1 MRRTWLIFSQAV
13 TIALAV
19 LFVVATLKPDWLGR
33 GTPARPDIVSITESL
48 TPSRGEG
55 GAAGPVASY
64 AAAAQRAAPAVV
76 SISASRPPPQHP
88 GLNDPWFRYFFGEQL
103 RRYQQPQVGLGSGVI
118 VSAEGYLLTNHHVV
132 DGAADVEVML
142 SDGRRAQARIV
153 GSDPETDLA
162 VLRIDLDNLPTIAFA
177 KGEAIRV
184 GDVVLAIG
192 NPYNLGQTVTSGIVS
207 ALNRGGLGINTY
219 ENFIQTDAAIN
230 PGNSGGAL
238 VDAYGNLV
246 GINTA
251 IYTRSGGFQG
261 IGLAVPAD
269 TARQVL
275 DALIRDGTVVRG
287 WIGAEL
293 GDISPELAAH
303 LRIAPDTRGA
313 LIRGVLASGPA
324 GKAGLR
330 PADVVQSIDGQPIL
344 NSRDLLN
351 AVGQAR
357 PGSEARLGVLRQAQT
372 MELSVDIGQRPPP
385 QRTTDE

>member
-1 MRRTWLIFSQAV
+1 MRRTWLIFTQAV

-19 LFVVATLKPDWLGR
+19 LFVIATLKPDWLGR
-33 GTPARPDIVSITESL
+33 GTVARPDIVSITEAL
-48 TPSRGEG
+48 TPERPAG
-55 GAAGPVASY
+55 GGPVLVVSY

-88 GLNDPWFRYFFGEQL
+88 GLNDPLFRYFFGDQL
-103 RRYQQPQVGLGSGVI
+103 RRFQQPQVGLGSGVI
-118 VSAEGYLLTNHHVV
+118 VSAEGFLLTNHHVI
-132 DGAADVEVML
+132 DGAADVEVTL

-162 VLRIDLDNLPTIAFA
+162 VLRIELDDLPTVAFS
-177 KGEAIRV
+177 KGDGMRV

-238 VDAYGNLV
+238 VDVYGNLV

-269 TARQVL
+269 TARMVL
-275 DALIRDGTVVRG
+275 DALIRDGAVVRG

-293 GDISPELAAH
+293 GDITPELAAH
-303 LRIAPDTRGA
+303 LSIPASTRGA

-324 GKAGLR
+324 GEAGLR
-330 PADVVQSIDGQPIL
+330 PADVVQSFEGREISG
-344 NSRDLLN
+344 SRDLLN
-351 AVGQAR
+351 AVAQAK
-357 PGSEARLGVLRQAQT
+357 PGSEARVAVLRRDQSV
-372 MELSVDIGQRPPP
+372 ELTVRIAQRPRS
-385 QRTTDE
+385 QGRDD

>member
-1 MRRTWLIFSQAV
+1 MRRTWLIFTQAV

-33 GTPARPDIVSITESL
+33 GVSSRPDIVSITEAL
-48 TPSRGEG
+48 TPSRPDASGTVVVSYA
-55 GAAGPVASY
+55 GAAR
-64 AAAAQRAAPAVV
+64 RAAPAVV

-88 GLNDPWFRYFFGEQL
+88 GLNDPLFRYFFGDQL
-103 RRYQQPQVGLGSGVI
+103 RRFQQPQVGLGSGVI
-118 VSAEGYLLTNHHVV
+118 VSAEGYLLTNHHVIA
-132 DGAADVEVML
+132 GADDVEVML

-162 VLRIDLDNLPTIAFA
+162 VLRIELDNLPTIAFS
-177 KGEAIRV
+177 KGHTIEV

-238 VDAYGNLV
+238 VDVNGHLV

-269 TARQVL
+269 TARLVL

-293 GDISPELAAH
+293 GDVSPELASH
-303 LRIAPDTRGA
+303 LGLAPGTRGA

-324 GKAGLR
+324 GEAGLR
-330 PADVVQSIDGQPIL
+330 PADVVQTIDGAPV
-344 NSRDLLN
+344 SSARDLLN
-351 AVGQAR
+351 AVARLR
-357 PGSEARLGVLRQAQT
+357 PGVESSVGILRRDQRLDLTVR
-372 MELSVDIGQRPPP
+372 VGQRPPVA
-385 QRTTDE
+385 RNGED